1 MKYVAHL
8 VLVFLVAV
16 LSLGCDGSS
25 GGGCGTNDEEPV
37 DGAPIELTGV
47 NHYTQATIRIE
58 GALTIY
64 FDPYQFPEEPHDADV
79 IFITHSHSDHFS
91 TADISK
97 VSNAGT
103 VIIAPES
110 MAQNVA
116 DLGMSEV
123 KTVIPG
129 SQYSV
134 KGIPFETTFAYNT
147 GSFVRHPKSS
157 NWVGYVVAINDK
169 RYYIAGDTNF
179 VPEIESVAADV
190 VFLPVGGGSSMD
202 AQEAATAAAAIMPS
216 IAVPIHYGVTA
227 GNLDDAKQ
235 FVELLAPGIAG
246 YIYSDDGALLP

>member
-16 LSLGCDGSS
+16 LSFGCDGSS
-25 GGGCGTNDEEPV
+25 GGGCGTNNQEPV
-37 DGAPIELTGV
+37 DDAPIELAGV
-47 NHYTQATIRIE
+47 NHYTQSTIRIE
-58 GALTIY
+58 GDLTLY
-64 FDPYQFPEEPHDADV
+64 FDPYNFPEEPHDADV
-79 IFITHSHSDHFS
+79 IFVTHSHFDHFS

-97 VSNAGT
+97 VSNADT
-103 VIIAPES
+103 VIVAPES
-110 MAQNVA
+110 MAPNVA
-116 DLGMSEV
+116 NLGMSEV
-123 KTVIPG
+123 KTVTPG
-129 SQYSV
+129 SRYSI

-147 GSFVRHPKSS
+147 GSFVHHPKSN
-157 NWVGYVVAINDK
+157 NWVGYIVTINNK

-179 VPEIESVAADV
+179 VPEIESVNADV

-216 IAVPIHYGVTA
+216 IAVPIHYGMTA

-246 YIYSDDGALLP
+246 YIYSYDGALLP